1 MPKRI
6 PSEELAAI
14 ASIVTAHADGI
25 GADGIRSAID
35 FDLPIRTLQ
44 RRLAQLARESR
55 IAPRG
60 TGRGKRYFPVSLPL
74 PEMVVA
80 ELPDVSYASRKLSEG
95 GEEVKGMIMRPQ
107 NERMPVTYQPNFLE
121 SYQPN
126 QSSYLDE
133 QLKAELMALGQVGQ
147 SALPAGTYLRQVMD
161 HLIIDL
167 SWNSS
172 RLEGNTYSLLDTQ
185 LLLEAGQNAEGK
197 KVEETQMILNH
208 KAAIEMLAEQSDE
221 IGFNRYTICNLHALL
236 SENLIPNLNASGMI
250 RVQPIGIT
258 GTAFRP
264 LAIPQKV
271 EHGFDLMLEKAEAI
285 ENPFE
290 QAFFIMVQL
299 PYLQPFEDVNK
310 RTSRLAAN
318 IPLTR
323 HNLCPLSFTDVD
335 QEDYVRAT
343 LGVYELNRVDYL
355 RDVFSWAYRRSC
367 ARHASIR
374 QVIGEPDPFRLQY
387 REQIK
392 QQVQWVVNQ
401 RMNKR
406 VASKWI
412 DDQAQKE
419 IPPGDRTRFIEVVEL
434 ELCGLHEG
442 NIARYRL
449 RPSDFHEWNE
459 RWGIT

>member
-1 MPKRI
+1 MPKI
-6 PSEELAAI
+6 IATEELAAI
-14 ASIVTAHADGI
+14 IFVIAAHYEGI
-25 GADGIRSAID
+25 GAVGIRNAIG
-35 FDLPIRTLQ
+35 FDLPVRTLQ
-44 RRLAQLARESR
+44 RRLARLAKEGRIESQ
-55 IAPRG
+55 G
-60 TGRGKRYFPVSLPL
+60 TGRGKRYFPASLSLPEL
-74 PEMVVA
+74 VVA
-80 ELPDVSYASRKLSEG
+80 ETPDVSYASRKLSEG
-95 GEEVKGMIMRPQ
+95 GEDVKRLIMRPLA
-107 NERMPVTYQPNFLE
+107 ERPPVTYQPSLLE

-126 QSSYLDE
+126 QTAYLGE
-133 QLKAELMALGQVGQ
+133 PLKAELMTLGQIGQ
-147 SALPAGTYLRQVMD
+147 SAQPAGTYLRQIMD
-161 HLIIDL
+161 RLIIDL

-208 KAAIEMLAEQSDE
+208 KAAIEMLAEQADE

-236 SENLIPNLNASGMI
+236 SENLMPNLNASGMV
-250 RVQPIGIT
+250 RAKPIGIT

-271 EHGFDLMLEKAEAI
+271 EHYFDLMLEKAEAI

-290 QAFFIMVQL
+290 QAFFCMVHL

-335 QEDYVRAT
+335 QEDYIRAT

-367 ARHASIR
+367 ARHAAIR

-387 REQIK
+387 RDQVK
-392 QQVQWVVNQ
+392 QHVQWVVNQ
-401 RMNKR
+401 RMDKR
-406 VASKWI
+406 TASKWI
-412 DDQAQKE
+412 GEQARKE
-419 IPPGDRTRFIEVVEL
+419 IPPGDRIKFVEVVEL

-449 RPSDFHEWNE
+449 RPSDLHKWNE
-459 RWGIT
+459 SWNVI

>member
-1 MPKRI
+1 MLIQLEKEGR
-6 PSEELAAI
+6 I
-14 ASIVTAHADGI
+14 ASR
-25 GADGIRSAID
+25 GA
-35 FDLPIRTLQ
+35 
-44 RRLAQLARESR
+44 
-55 IAPRG
+55 
-60 TGRGKRYFPVSLPL
+60 GRGKRYFPAVLRVSD
-74 PEMVVA
+74 MIVA
-80 ELPDVSYASRKLSEG
+80 EAPDVSYSSKKLSEG
-95 GEEVKGMIMRPQ
+95 GEAVKRLIMRPLS
-107 NERMPVTYQPNFLE
+107 ERMAVTYQPAFLE

-126 QSSYLDE
+126 QTAYLDE
-133 QLKAELMALGQVGQ
+133 PLKAELMALGDIGQ

-161 HLIIDL
+161 RLIIDL

-208 KAAIEMLAEQSDE
+208 KAAIEMLAEQADE

-236 SENLIPNLNASGMI
+236 SENLMPNLNATGLI
-250 RVQPIGIT
+250 RVKPVGIT

-271 EHGFDLMLEKAEAI
+271 EHYFDLMLKKAEAI
-285 ENPFE
+285 QDPFE

-318 IPLTR
+318 ISLTR

-335 QEDYVRAT
+335 QNDYIRAT

-387 REQIK
+387 RELIK
-392 QQVQWVVNQ
+392 QHVQWVVNQ
-401 RMNKR
+401 RMSKR
-406 VASKWI
+406 SASKWI
-412 DDQAQKE
+412 SELAQKE
-419 IPPGDRTRFIEVVEL
+419 IQPNDRIRFIEVVEL

-449 RPSDFHEWNE
+449 RPCDFLNWHEIWE
-459 RWGIT
+459 SV